1 MHFAVRANCRFQVS
15 ICLADVFANIQL
27 PFSSAVASIASLVLG
42 YDMRRLNDLTAFRR
56 YWYRTSLVE
65 SFIGSKKQQQL
76 DHETTEGTID
86 VDGHSGIEEAVD
98 SSTSAAI
105 VVAAAVE
112 DFRISANVAQ
122 VMGNTE

>member
-1 MHFAVRANCRFQVS
+1 M
-15 ICLADVFANIQL
+15 
-27 PFSSAVASIASLVLG
+27 VASIASLVLG

-76 DHETTEGTID
+76 ERETKEEGKID
-86 VDGHSGIEEAVD
+86 ADGESVAEEAVD

>member
-1 MHFAVRANCRFQVS
+1 
-15 ICLADVFANIQL
+15 
-27 PFSSAVASIASLVLG
+27 
-42 YDMRRLNDLTAFRR
+42 MRRLNDLTAFRR

-76 DHETTEGTID
+76 DHETKEGTID

>member
-1 MHFAVRANCRFQVS
+1 MCS
-15 ICLADVFANIQL
+15 
-27 PFSSAVASIASLVLG
+27 FSFPVVASIASLVLG
-42 YDMRRLNDLTAFRR
+42 YDMRRLNDLTSFRR

-65 SFIGSKKQQQL
+65 SFIGSKKQQQPER
-76 DHETTEGTID
+76 ETKEEGRTE
-86 VDGHSGIEEAVD
+86 VDSDSGAEEAVD
-98 SSTSAAI
+98 STTSAAI

>member
-1 MHFAVRANCRFQVS
+1 M
-15 ICLADVFANIQL
+15 
-27 PFSSAVASIASLVLG
+27 VASIASLVLG

-76 DHETTEGTID
+76 ERETKEEGKID
-86 VDGHSGIEEAVD
+86 GGSESGAEEAVD

-105 VVAAAVE
+105 VVVAAVE
-112 DFRISANVAQ
+112 DFRLSANVAQ

>member
-1 MHFAVRANCRFQVS
+1 M
-15 ICLADVFANIQL
+15 
-27 PFSSAVASIASLVLG
+27 VASIASLVLG

-76 DHETTEGTID
+76 ERETKEEGKID
-86 VDGHSGIEEAVD
+86 GGSESGAEEAVD

-105 VVAAAVE
+105 VVLAAVE
-112 DFRISANVAQ
+112 DFRLSANVAQ